1 MPAATFVQHLYSGSM
16 PATERSS
23 LVDWMVDVAL
33 QLQLSTDAL
42 FLAVQLMDKHM
53 EWQQQQ
59 QQQQVQGKGDGSLS
73 QNSHLKALT
82 ALWVAAKYEEAS
94 VPPAAAFLKQLP
106 SSCSSCTI
114 QDFQEAEAVLLTA
127 VDHRLA
133 LPTPKT
139 FLRRYL
145 FKVAVDRRLYFM
157 SGYLA
162 ELALLDGGMLCYLPS
177 TIAAS
182 AYVWA
187 LALTG
192 HTCNDQHLN
201 QLTGYRLEQIL
212 PCLLRLARVHTA
224 ACNTPQPC
232 IISCKYLS
240 GSVEAVA
247 AVPPL
252 SSDEVAQLAVQQE
265 ALLEGAPGAASAQC

>member
-1 MPAATFVQHLYSGSM
+1 
-16 PATERSS
+16 
-23 LVDWMVDVAL
+23 
-33 QLQLSTDAL
+33 
-42 FLAVQLMDKHM
+42 
-53 EWQQQQ
+53 
-59 QQQQVQGKGDGSLS
+59 
-73 QNSHLKALT
+73 
-82 ALWVAAKYEEAS
+82 
-94 VPPAAAFLKQLP
+94 
-106 SSCSSCTI
+106 
-114 QDFQEAEAVLLTA
+114 
-127 VDHRLA
+127 
-133 LPTPKT
+133 
-139 FLRRYL
+139 
-145 FKVAVDRRLYFM
+145 
-157 SGYLA
+157 
-162 ELALLDGGMLCYLPS
+162 MLCYLPS

-201 QLTGYRLEQIL
+201 QLTGYKLEQIL

-252 SSDEVAQLAVQQE
+252 SNEEVAELAVQQE
-265 ALLEGAPGAASAQC
+265 ARLNGGMTDRIVQYSLANHPTNNLEELAGCP